1 MILCD
6 FYEIMFF
13 GKDRPQ
19 SEGSRHAHPGIKSPP
34 AGAAPQVDTSGFTAE
49 LLAGGRALLGLHLT
63 TLCPTLGLH
72 GEARG
77 VPQPPP
83 VRGLPYLVHDIRK

>member
-19 SEGSRHAHPGIKSPP
+19 SEGSRYAHPGIKSPP
-34 AGAAPQVDTSGFTAE
+34 GLANLSPVLARSAWREAP
-49 LLAGGRALLGLHLT
+49 LATLTLTPMGL
-63 TLCPTLGLH
+63 
-72 GEARG
+72 EWYD
-77 VPQPPP
+77 VP
-83 VRGLPYLVHDIRK
+83 G